1 MGGINPSL
9 LQAMASSALI
19 AAHANDFNKAVL
31 DEHAFYFSSI
41 SDIKA
46 LVENGT
52 GYKQKEEFKT
62 ANYQKIKQ
70 LYNWENIVDAYEEF
84 ICKSY
89 KHVKQ
94 WETLSPYKTAFAT
107 R

>member
-1 MGGINPSL
+1 
-9 LQAMASSALI
+9 SALI

-31 DEHAFYFSSI
+31 DEHAFYFSNALV
-41 SDIKA
+41 IKA

-52 GYKQKEEFKT
+52 GYKQKEEFKA
-62 ANYQKIKQ
+62 ANLQKIKQ
-70 LYNWENIVDAYEEF
+70 LHNWENIVSAYEEF
-84 ICKSY
+84 IYKSY
-89 KHVKQ
+89 NQVKQ